1 MEAITMIPESLR
13 NTLTSQDPLL
23 LTLTLLSAL
32 GLAVV
37 MDRIWFWLG
46 MALRYRPVSPEV
58 FDLTRQRRRSP
69 PKDKM
74 GTGHYLEK
82 VVFTCLEMGA
92 GDELLTQ
99 TITEQIALMNAHL
112 GLLDLISKIAPL
124 IGILGTVIGM
134 ATSFG
139 GVGALAAASP
149 TAISG
154 GISVALKTTAY
165 GLVISIV
172 CTVTSVAFKRL
183 TDRAQ
188 LKIGR
193 ICCEIRQVNN
203 VHAAMGNGPESEP
216 DHNRGPDPHAG
227 HDLPDHPAVAGHIDA
242 QLHRERIPGKL
253 PGLC

>member
-1 MEAITMIPESLR
+1 MIPESLQ
-13 NTLTSQDPLL
+13 NALTSQDPLL

-37 MDRIWFWLG
+37 VDRMGFWLG

-58 FDLTRQRRRSP
+58 FDPTRQRRESP
-69 PKDKM
+69 SKPKPNRGK
-74 GTGHYLEK
+74 GHYLQK

-165 GLVISIV
+165 GLIISIV

-203 VHAAMGNGPESEP
+203 VHAAQGNGLESEP

-242 QLHRERIPGKL
+242 QLHREGIPGKL